1 MLECDDFLCRDDV
14 SSYVKALDM
23 AFFEGIRKLFDIVHN
38 DQVVRNVQVF
48 QGVVLLSDYF
58 AQFLSRQS

>member
-48 QGVVLLSDYF
+48 
-58 AQFLSRQS
+58 